1 MAVEQQQPPQQQ
13 PQAQQLQSNSST
25 PYGVL
30 DGLYRELGITAKD
43 AGGTVT
49 ISGADPVT
57 PSVHRI
63 GDAAAAAL
71 AALGTEVA
79 AVHQERG
86 GAAQD
91 VTVRVESA
99 VRQLMAVFFTRM
111 RGVPVA
117 QLLEDP
123 NLLGNS
129 DFYRAADGR
138 FVYVLFSYPQLRDIA
153 CQVLD
158 CPPDR
163 ERIAAA
169 VAQWDALRLEEA
181 ICERGGTAIAVR
193 TQEEWRRHPQGRLLA
208 EGPLI
213 RIEKL
218 GPSAPEPFRAGG
230 GGLPLAGVRVLD
242 NTHVIA
248 GPIAARITAEL
259 GADVLHMSAP
269 SHPDPIGMIVET
281 GIGKR
286 AAFCD
291 LIDPAQAAA
300 FWSTLAGADLYV
312 SNYLNLDS
320 KGFGPQALVERRP
333 GLVVLDFH
341 GWGAE
346 GPWAR
351 RGGFDQLA
359 SAATGFAAE
368 EGSFD
373 APRLP
378 PTYLLNDYLA
388 AVLGT
393 AGALEALRRRAREGG
408 SYRVHVDLAKVCMW
422 VQDLGLLP
430 RGQVAELPAPD
441 PSRAGIEQAGAEQ
454 VSTEQV
460 STEQA
465 GAKQPGAEQ
474 AGAEQ
479 PGTGQAST
487 EQAGAKQSSPE
498 LATVHGPFGEVCYLP
513 TQVGY
518 SSLRPRLARTA
529 EPLGASPL
537 AW

>member
-1 MAVEQQQPPQQQ
+1 MTVEQQQ
-13 PQAQQLQSNSST
+13 NSST
-25 PYGVL
+25 AYGAL
-30 DGLYRELGITAKD
+30 ESLYRELGITAHD
-43 AGGTVT
+43 AGGTVKIT
-49 ISGADPVT
+49 GADPVT
-57 PSVHRI
+57 SSVHRI

-71 AALGTEVA
+71 AALGTEAA
-79 AVHQERG
+79 AVHQQRG

-91 VTVRVESA
+91 VTVSVEAA
-99 VRQLMAVFFTRM
+99 VRQLMAVFYTRM

-117 QLLEDP
+117 HMQEDP

-138 FVYVLFSYPQLRDIA
+138 FVFVLFSYPHLRDIA
-153 CQVLD
+153 CRVLD

-193 TQEEWRRHPQGRLLA
+193 TQDEWRRHPQGRLLA

-218 GPSAPEPFRAGG
+218 GESAPEPFPEPFPAAD

-259 GADVLHMSAP
+259 GADVLHLSAP
-269 SHPDPIGMIVET
+269 GRPDPVGMIVET

-291 LIDPAQAAA
+291 LTDPAQAAA

-320 KGFGPQALVERRP
+320 KGFGPKTLAERRP

-341 GWGAE
+341 GWGTQ
-346 GPWAR
+346 GPWAQ

-388 AVLGT
+388 AVLGAT
-393 AGALEALRRRAREGG
+393 GALEALRRRAREGG

-430 RGQVAELPAPD
+430 REQVAGLPAPD
-441 PSRAGIEQAGAEQ
+441 PARTGAG
-454 VSTEQV
+454 
-460 STEQA
+460 
-465 GAKQPGAEQ
+465 
-474 AGAEQ
+474 
-479 PGTGQAST
+479 
-487 EQAGAKQSSPE
+487 

-518 SSLRPRLARTA
+518 SSLAPRLNRTA

>member
-1 MAVEQQQPPQQQ
+1 MDIEQTGTGYD
-13 PQAQQLQSNSST
+13 ALA
-25 PYGVL
+25 
-30 DGLYRELGITAKD
+30 GLYRELGITA
-43 AGGTVT
+43 AETGGSVT

-63 GDAAAAAL
+63 GEAAAAAL

-79 AVHQERG
+79 AVHRERG

-91 VTVRVESA
+91 VTVSVEAA
-99 VRQLMAVFFTRM
+99 VSQLMAVFFTRM
-111 RGVPVA
+111 RGVPVGR
-117 QLLEDP
+117 LMDDP
-123 NLLGNS
+123 NLLGHN

-138 FVYVLFSYPQLRDIA
+138 FVYLLFSYPQLRDIA
-153 CQVLD
+153 CRVLD

-169 VAQWDALRLEEA
+169 VARWNALQLEEA
-181 ICERGGTAIAVR
+181 ICGRGGTAIAVR

-208 EGPLI
+208 DGPLI
-213 RIEKL
+213 RIERI
-218 GPSAPEPFRAGG
+218 GDSAPEPFPAAGPD
-230 GGLPLAGVRVLD
+230 LPLAGVRVLD

-259 GADVLHMSAP
+259 GADVLHVSAP
-269 SHPDPIGMIVET
+269 GHPDPVGMIVET

-291 LIDPAQAAA
+291 LIDPEQAAA
-300 FWSTLAGADLYV
+300 FRSVLSRADLYV
-312 SNYLNLDS
+312 CNYLNLEA
-320 KGFGPQALVERRP
+320 KGFGPAELVEQRP
-333 GLVVLDFH
+333 GLVVLDFL

-346 GPWAR
+346 GPWAG

-408 SYRVHVDLAKVCMW
+408 SYRVHVDLARVCMW

-430 RGQVAELPAPD
+430 RAEVVELPAPD
-441 PSRAGIEQAGAEQ
+441 PALAA
-454 VSTEQV
+454 V
-460 STEQA
+460 
-465 GAKQPGAEQ
+465 
-474 AGAEQ
+474 
-479 PGTGQAST
+479 
-487 EQAGAKQSSPE
+487 E

-518 SSLRPRLARTA
+518 SSLLPRLTRTA
-529 EPLGASPL
+529 EPLGASPF